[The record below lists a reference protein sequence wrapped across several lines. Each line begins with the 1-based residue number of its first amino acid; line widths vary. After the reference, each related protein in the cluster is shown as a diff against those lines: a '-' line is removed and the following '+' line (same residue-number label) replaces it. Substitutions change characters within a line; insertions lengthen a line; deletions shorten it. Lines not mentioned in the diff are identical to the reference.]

1 MKNMRY
7 ILGGAALIGLPL
19 TLQAQEQTQDTTL
32 VRTVVV
38 EQEYNPDIM
47 DASKINVLP
56 QIEVPVVTKKAVE
69 YNETLM
75 PATQIPATTMQ
86 PYTGIETLA
95 KAKGG
100 YARLGCN
107 PIPALRLWLKP
118 REDMHVWDTAIIIIS
133 TCCVIIA
140 PVQA

>member
-86 PYTGIETLA
+86 P
-95 KAKGG
+95 
-100 YARLGCN
+100 
-107 PIPALRLWLKP
+107 ALRLWLKP

-133 TCCVIIA
+133 TCWPTICSPFQTTIG
-140 PVQA
+140 

>member
-56 QIEVPVVTKKAVE
+56 QIEVPAVTKKAVD
-69 YNETLM
+69 YN
-75 PATQIPATTMQ
+75 AC
-86 PYTGIETLA
+86 YT
-95 KAKGG
+95 
-100 YARLGCN
+100 N
-107 PIPALRLWLKP
+107 LRN
-118 REDMHVWDTAIIIIS
+118 DHAILYRH
-133 TCCVIIA
+133 
-140 PVQA
+140 